1 MIVIDKILVSDEIIE
16 GEFVCNIS
24 KCKGGCCED
33 GDAGA
38 PLMENELEEVVQAY
52 EKVKGSMTPEGREEV
67 ERNGLYRYDREFGWV
82 TPTVNEKIC
91 AFGYKEK
98 AGVIKCTFEEA
109 YNRGEIKWKKPISC
123 HLYPIKRSKSRYSDH
138 EMLNYE
144 PRETLC
150 GPGCRLGEELKVPVY
165 KFLKE
170 PLERMYGKSFYEAL
184 DQVANDFYSHVKPD
198 KK

>member
-16 GEFVCNIS
+16 EEFVCNIS

-38 PLMENELEEVVQAY
+38 PLMDNELEEVVQAY

-91 AFGYKEK
+91 AFGYKDK
-98 AGVIKCTFEEA
+98 AGVIK
-109 YNRGEIKWKKPISC
+109 
-123 HLYPIKRSKSRYSDH
+123 
-138 EMLNYE
+138 
-144 PRETLC
+144 
-150 GPGCRLGEELKVPVY
+150 
-165 KFLKE
+165 
-170 PLERMYGKSFYEAL
+170 
-184 DQVANDFYSHVKPD
+184 
-198 KK
+198 